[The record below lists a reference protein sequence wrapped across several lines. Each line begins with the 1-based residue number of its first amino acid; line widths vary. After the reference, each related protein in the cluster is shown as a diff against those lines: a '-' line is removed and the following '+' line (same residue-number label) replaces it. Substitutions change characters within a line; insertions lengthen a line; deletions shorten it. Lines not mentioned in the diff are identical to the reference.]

1 MNWAMKYFDD
11 WLRNKETGSEDKCVN
26 LKPRG
31 WKEGVISDFFALKD
45 SKFMSRTSSRVSL
58 NLQGDK
64 LPLVMLCWALRLSL
78 TFVGLQEIGESSS
91 S

>member
-11 WLRNKETGSEDKCVN
+11 WLRNKDTGSEDNCVN

-31 WKEGVISDFFALKD
+31 WKEGVVSDFFALKD
-45 SKFMSRTSSRVSL
+45 RKFMSKTSSKVSL

-64 LPLVMLCWALRLSL
+64 LPLVMLCWPSD
-78 TFVGLQEIGESSS
+78 
-91 S
+91 